1 MGDLIMWNKY
11 TDNRSNPWNPYL
23 YSFFHAVQITYFQI
37 LPLKNNTLK
46 KISTLLL
53 KDANHDA
60 VFLGGS

>member
-1 MGDLIMWNKY
+1 M
-11 TDNRSNPWNPYL
+11 
-23 YSFFHAVQITYFQI
+23 TYFQI